1 MSAPIGTTPVPD
13 GTEIPVAAEAEPDW
27 QIDEAQNRRRNRLQW
42 RRTALSAIPLAVIVL
57 IALVGPLLV
66 PYDPVQTDTGQ
77 RLLPPLSPLSNGTI
91 AWFGTDQVGRD
102 LFAQVI
108 QGALVSLIVGVATVV
123 VAGIIGTL
131 LGLLSGYV
139 GGRVDAVIMRLSDVQ
154 LAFPSILLAILIA
167 AVLGP
172 SLLNVIITLSITK
185 WVVFARMARG
195 SALAIR
201 EREHVAAARVLGASR
216 WRILWQEILPSSLG
230 PLLVLVTTQFGL
242 VIVAEAA
249 LSYLGLG
256 TPQSLPSWGLT
267 IANGRD
273 YLATAWWI
281 STFPGIALVLMVLSA
296 GLLGDRLRDQL
307 DPEKRA
313 S

>member
-1 MSAPIGTTPVPD
+1 M
-13 GTEIPVAAEAEPDW
+13 
-27 QIDEAQNRRRNRLQW
+27 
-42 RRTALSAIPLAVIVL
+42 
-57 IALVGPLLV
+57 
-66 PYDPVQTDTGQ
+66 
-77 RLLPPLSPLSNGTI
+77 
-91 AWFGTDQVGRD
+91 
-102 LFAQVI
+102 
-108 QGALVSLIVGVATVV
+108 
-123 VAGIIGTL
+123 
-131 LGLLSGYV
+131 
-139 GGRVDAVIMRLSDVQ
+139 Q

-172 SLLNVIITLSITK
+172 SLVNVIVTLAITK

-195 SALAIR
+195 SALTIR
-201 EREHVAAARVLGASR
+201 EREHVAAAKVLGASR

-256 TPQSLPSWGLT
+256 TPPDVPSWGLT

-281 STFPGIALVLMVLSA
+281 STFPGIALVLLVLSA
-296 GLLGDRLRDQL
+296 GFLGDRLRDQL
-307 DPEKRA
+307 DPERR
-313 S
+313 SL

>member
-1 MSAPIGTTPVPD
+1 M
-13 GTEIPVAAEAEPDW
+13 
-27 QIDEAQNRRRNRLQW
+27 
-42 RRTALSAIPLAVIVL
+42 TALEESPSVGDVDRARRLRATRGLVLAAIPIVL
-57 IALVGPLLV
+57 FVLLAIVGPIFM
-66 PYDPVQTDTGQ
+66 PYDPIFTDTGI
-77 RLLPPLSPLSNGTI
+77 RLLPPLSTLPDGSI
-91 AWFGTDQVGRD
+91 ALFGTDPVGRD
-102 LFAQVI
+102 LFAQVL
-108 QGALVSLIVGVATVV
+108 QGARVSIVVGVATVV
-123 VAGIIGTL
+123 LAGALGTL
-131 LGLLSGYV
+131 LGLVSGYV
-139 GGRVDAVIMRLSDVQ
+139 GGRLDALIMRIADIQ

-167 AVLGP
+167 AVIGP
-172 SLLNVIITLSITK
+172 SVVNVIFTLAITK
-185 WVVFARMARG
+185 WVVFARMARS

-201 EREHVAAARVLGASR
+201 EREHVAAAKVLGASG
-216 WRILWQEILPSSLG
+216 WRILWQEILPSSVG

-281 STFPGIALVLMVLSA
+281 STIPGIALVLLVLSA

-307 DPEKRA
+307 DPERR
-313 S
+313 SL